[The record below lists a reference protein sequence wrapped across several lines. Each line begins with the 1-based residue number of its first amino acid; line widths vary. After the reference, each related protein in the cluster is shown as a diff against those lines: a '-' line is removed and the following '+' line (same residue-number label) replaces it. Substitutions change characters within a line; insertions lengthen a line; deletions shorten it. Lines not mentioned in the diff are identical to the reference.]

1 MILKTI
7 VDNSN
12 YITDEEL
19 TEANIV
25 GMTNSA
31 IAEINA
37 KCATALP
44 LAVEDNVTT
53 EPYTALKNT
62 WALRLFEPYY
72 SFTIASND
80 TDTNAR
86 DFHYNRFIQA
96 VDELKHNLSN
106 AIVEK
111 DSETGEDTN
120 YAGGSENMVNIDAS
134 NYTYP
139 WRRWF

>member
-1 MILKTI
+1 MLLKTI

-12 YITDEEL
+12 YITDEQL

-37 KCATALP
+37 KCGTNLP
-44 LAVEDNVTT
+44 LAIQDNVTA
-53 EPYTALKNT
+53 EEYVALKGT
-62 WALRLFEPYY
+62 WVLRLFEPFY

-86 DFHYNRFIQA
+86 DFHYNRFLQA
-96 VDELKHNLSN
+96 VKELKENISN
-106 AIVEK
+106 AILTVDPE
-111 DSETGEDTN
+111 SGLETGFDGT
-120 YAGGSENMVNIDAS
+120 SENMVKIDAKEYS
-134 NYTYP
+134 YP
-139 WRRWF
+139 WKGWF